1 MMLGEKK
8 IQRIT
13 DGHIQWDTIYI
24 MLQYEKQ
31 LCNQYYN
38 MSVLLQPAAV
48 QVAAAAQIQS
58 LAQELPYATGA
69 VIK

>member
-1 MMLGEKK
+1 MLGEKK

-31 LCNQYYN
+31 LCN
-38 MSVLLQPAAV
+38 
-48 QVAAAAQIQS
+48 
-58 LAQELPYATGA
+58 
-69 VIK
+69 